1 MKTLLI
7 ISLAFFASIASNAQ
21 TDTSR
26 VEQYCEVIATPR
38 LLSNRVTIEINYGEE
53 QPYWRDNRFT
63 IEGRLKK
70 FNSVIDALNYM
81 GREGWLFVN
90 AFPVTSGT
98 SQIYHYGFKK
108 LFLTSEITR

>member
-1 MKTLLI
+1 MKKILI
-7 ISLAFFASIASNAQ
+7 ISIALIASFVSNAQ

-38 LLSNRVTIEINYGEE
+38 LLSNRVTIEVNYGEE
-53 QPYWRDNRFT
+53 QSYWRDNRLK

-81 GREGWLFVN
+81 GREGWVFVN
-90 AFPVTSGT
+90 AFPVTVGT

-108 LFLTSEITR
+108 FFLRSEVVQ